1 MLVLTEQAIET
12 IRGIVQ
18 DSELGPNGGLRI
30 AGANEDNG
38 EAALEFELATEA
50 QAGDQVVQDGGATV
64 FLDQTAARILDG
76 KTLAVHAHGDHFH
89 FSIEDADE
97 AAETG

>member
-1 MLVLTEQAIET
+1 MLVLTEQAIEA
-12 IRGIVQ
+12 IRNIVE

-30 AGANEDNG
+30 SGANGSNG
-38 EAALEFELATEA
+38 EGALEFELTTEA
-50 QAGDQVVQDGGATV
+50 QPGDHVVQDGGTTV
-64 FLDQTAARILDG
+64 FLDEAAARDLDG
-76 KTLAVHAHGDHFH
+76 KTLDVHAHGDHFH

>member
-1 MLVLTEQAIET
+1 MLVLTEQAIEA

-30 AGANEDNG
+30 AGANADSG

-50 QAGDQVVQDGGATV
+50 QQGDQVVQDGGATV
-64 FLDQTAARILDG
+64 FLEETAGRILEG
-76 KTLAVHAHGDHFH
+76 KTLDVHAHGDHFH
-89 FSIEDADE
+89 FSIEDAE
-97 AAETG
+97 ESAS

>member
-1 MLVLTEQAIET
+1 MLVLTEQAIEA
-12 IRGIVQ
+12 IRGIVE

-30 AGANEDNG
+30 SGANDGNG
-38 EAALEFELATEA
+38 EAALEFELAMEA

-64 FLDQTAARILDG
+64 FLDETAGLVLDG
-76 KTLAVHAHGDHFH
+76 KTLDVHAHGDHFH

>member
-1 MLVLTEQAIET
+1 M
-12 IRGIVQ
+12 
-18 DSELGPNGGLRI
+18 
-30 AGANEDNG
+30 
-38 EAALEFELATEA
+38 
-50 QAGDQVVQDGGATV
+50 TV
-64 FLDQTAARILDG
+64 FLDETAARILDG